1 LAFGTLVLYEVIRP
15 LASWALH
22 AKCSGKGEK
31 KTRRVGVKT
40 SFGLRAEHSRAV
52 KERVLLKVEEDN
64 NRQRERWFGMKREGE
79 SET

>member
-1 LAFGTLVLYEVIRP
+1 MAFGTLVLYEVIRP

-22 AKCSGKGEK
+22 EKCSGKGEK

-64 NRQRERWFGMKREGE
+64 NREREVV
-79 SET
+79 